1 MVGQGIIKGMAVT
14 ASRFIRTFTEKDGL
28 ATVQYPEEP
37 ATTTPYSRNVPF
49 LVYDAGLAGE
59 AGGQNDNAHTDELKI
74 AGMRC
79 VACRICEKECPPQC
93 ILITQEKDEKGKL
106 EKRPARFEI
115 DISVCMGCQICV
127 ELCPFDAIK
136 MNSAFEFATGDRF
149 RGLIHRREQLLHS
162 NAYFHRIHP
171 EEAQA
176 VDEARAAEAAKK
188 EAAAKKA
195 AAASGAGAAAKAK
208 ASGAGL

>member
-1 MVGQGIIKGMAVT
+1 MVRQGILKGMAVT
-14 ASRFIRTFTEKDGL
+14 AAHFIRTFTEKDGL
-28 ATVQYPEEP
+28 DTVQYPEEP
-37 ATTTPYSRNVPF
+37 ATINSHSRNVPF
-49 LVYDAGLAGE
+49 LVYDRPAVE
-59 AGGQNDNAHTDELKI
+59 AGQTAAVPASQPDTLETKVE
-74 AGMRC
+74 GMRC

-93 ILITQEKDEKGKL
+93 ILITQDRDDKGKL

-136 MNSAFEFATGDRF
+136 MNSEFEFATGDRF
-149 RGLIHRREQLLHS
+149 QGLIQKREQLLRS
-162 NAYFHRIHP
+162 NTYYQQIHP
-171 EEAQA
+171 EEAQV

-195 AAASGAGAAAKAK
+195 AAAKVAK
-208 ASGAGL
+208 G

>member
-1 MVGQGIIKGMAVT
+1 MVGQGILKGMAVT
-14 ASRFIRTFTEKDGL
+14 AGRFIRTFTEKDGL
-28 ATVQYPEEP
+28 DTVQYPEEP
-37 ATTTPYSRNVPF
+37 ATITPYSRNVPF
-49 LVYDAGLAGE
+49 LVYDAPVSESA
-59 AGGQNDNAHTDELKI
+59 ATPADTTATDALDTKV

-93 ILITQEKDEKGKL
+93 ILITQDKDEKGRA

-136 MNSAFEFATGDRF
+136 MNSAFEFATADRF
-149 RGLIHRREQLLHS
+149 QGLIHKREQLLHS
-162 NAYFHRIHP
+162 NAYYRRIHP

-176 VDEARAAEAAKK
+176 VDDARAAEVAKK

-195 AAASGAGAAAKAK
+195 AAAKAAKPDAT
-208 ASGAGL
+208 AGS